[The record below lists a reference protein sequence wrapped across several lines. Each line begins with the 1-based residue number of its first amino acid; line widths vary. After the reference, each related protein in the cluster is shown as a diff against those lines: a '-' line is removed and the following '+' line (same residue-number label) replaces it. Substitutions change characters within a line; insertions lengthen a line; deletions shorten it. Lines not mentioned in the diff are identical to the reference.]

1 MEFILLSD
9 CHLCAE
15 KPIARLDTDIL
26 DTCIGKLEQVFM
38 FAHKNKINSIV
49 QSGDLFDIKRS
60 WKLLSAM
67 TIFLEKW
74 KRKGICLYAVT
85 GQHDMFYHSLT
96 NEKTIFGILVSSG
109 LIIKLSDTPILFKN
123 GNNIISIYGASFG
136 EDIPKP
142 SHQYRSI
149 LVCHRQILMNKIYKQ
164 QEQYDYAPAFSEQHS
179 EYDLILT
186 GDAHQKYDFKL
197 GGRHICNAG
206 PMMRLE
212 ATDAMLNHMPG
223 FYIFDSNK
231 NKLSYEYIPAK
242 KGSEVL
248 SKSHI
253 ELQKIRKHNF
263 DDFIDKV
270 KAGDQNQSL
279 DFNENLQVVIQQSK
293 ASEQVKYHIGEY
305 LAKGERV

>member
-1 MEFILLSD
+1 MKYILLSD
-9 CHLCAE
+9 VHLCVD
-15 KPIARLDTDIL
+15 KPAGRLDSDML
-26 DTCIGKLEQVFM
+26 QVGLNKLNYVFNY
-38 FAHKNKINSIV
+38 ARENYIPYV
-49 QSGDLFDIKRS
+49 LQAGDFVDIKRS
-60 WKLLSAM
+60 WELLSAL
-67 TIFLEKW
+67 TSFFEGWQK
-74 KRKGICLYAVT
+74 KGIKMLCVQ
-85 GQHDMFYHSLT
+85 GQHDSYFHDMS
-96 NEKTIFGILVSSG
+96 NQKTIMGVLINAG
-109 LIIKLSDTPILFKN
+109 LITRLNSIPVYSPDKIFA
-123 GNNIISIYGASFG
+123 IYGASFG
-136 EDIPKP
+136 EDVPKP
-142 SHQYRSI
+142 SHQHRSI
-149 LVCHRQILMNKIYKQ
+149 LVCHRQILMSKIYKQ
-164 QEQYDYAPAFSEQHS
+164 QEQYDYAPVFSEQHS
-179 EYDLILT
+179 EYDIILA

-197 GGRHICNAG
+197 DGRYICNAG

-279 DFNENLQVVIQQSK
+279 DFNENLQVIIQQSK

-305 LAKGERV
+305 LAKGEKV